1 MNANW
6 RTFLIAVAVLIPFAA
21 AAGAQD
27 VPALTITKA
36 NRTIAITAT
45 EQVKHMADLGTV
57 HVGFVQYGPTREAAY
72 NSGSVVSNAI
82 IHALLQ
88 AGATKE
94 NIQSESQEL
103 AETQFFNGQ
112 TAVSADERRAKAFH
126 LRQTWTVRVAADD
139 AARALDAAV
148 KAGANESGQIDWA
161 LSDPNAAQAEAGAKA
176 IQRAQGQA
184 RALASGLGV
193 HLGDL
198 LYASNQVEGSP
209 VLPAPR
215 RMLKMDQ
222 PVAAAQT
229 ASLAINPREI
239 ETSATVYAVFAL
251 E

>member
-1 MNANW
+1 MNAVW
-6 RTFLIAVAVLIPFAA
+6 RTGLIALAVLLSVPAA
-21 AAGAQD
+21 ARAQD
-27 VPALTITKA
+27 VPALAITKA
-36 NRTIAITAT
+36 NRTVAITAT

-57 HVGFVQYGPTREAAY
+57 HVGFVQYGPTRDAAY
-72 NSGSVVSNAI
+72 NSGTAVSNAI
-82 IHALLQ
+82 MDALLH
-88 AGATKE
+88 AGAARN

-103 AETQFFNGQ
+103 AETQFFNGPS
-112 TAVSADERRAKAFH
+112 AVPADERRVKAFH

-148 KAGANESGQIDWA
+148 KAGANDSGQIDWA
-161 LSDPNAAQAEAGAKA
+161 LSDPNTAQTEAAAKA

-184 RALASGLGV
+184 KALASGLGV

-215 RMLKMDQ
+215 RMIKMDQ
-222 PVAAAQT
+222 ASAAT
-229 ASLAINPREI
+229 SSPLAINPREI